1 MGAVRHGAGPYPYP
15 SPVGDGRGALG
26 DERDSLEVTVK
37 GPVTMSETRIER
49 DTMGEVALPADAL
62 YGAQTQRAVENFP
75 ISGEP
80 LPPELIRAIGLV
92 KLAAA
97 RVNRELGLLDGD
109 VAAAIEQGAR
119 AVANGE
125 LDDQFPI
132 DVFQTGSGTSSNM
145 NANEVVA
152 AVASASLGR
161 RVHPND
167 EVNLGQSSNDVIPTA
182 LHVAAVL
189 AIENEL
195 LPALRYLHET
205 LAKKAVEFDDVLKI
219 GRTHL
224 MDAVPIRLGQEFS
237 GYARQIELAIGRI
250 EATLPGLREL
260 AIGGTAVG
268 TGLNTD
274 REFGARMARE
284 LTALTGTEFREAEN
298 HFEAQASRDAYVFAA
313 GALTTL
319 AAALMKIA
327 NDIRLLASGPQ
338 AGLGELILPA
348 IQPGSSIM
356 PGKVN
361 PVISEAVIQ
370 VGAQVT
376 GNALAITIG
385 GQWGQLDLNVMLP
398 MMARNMLES
407 IRLLAN
413 VSRVFVDKAL
423 SGLEANRARAES
435 YVEGSISMATAL
447 NPLIGYDN
455 AAQLAKKSHAT
466 GRTVRELAY
475 EESGLTREQVDA
487 ALHVRHQ
494 TEPGATSGGG
504 SGHGG

>member
-1 MGAVRHGAGPYPYP
+1 M
-15 SPVGDGRGALG
+15 
-26 DERDSLEVTVK
+26 T
-37 GPVTMSETRIER
+37 ETRVER
-49 DTMGEVALPADAL
+49 DTMGEVVLPAKAL

-75 ISGEP
+75 ISGQP
-80 LPPELIRAIGLV
+80 LPPEFIRALGLV

-97 RVNRELGLLDGD
+97 RVNRELGLLPPD
-109 VAAAIEQGAR
+109 VANAIERAAR

-125 LDDQFPI
+125 LDGEFPI

-145 NANEVVA
+145 NANEVIA
-152 AVASASLGR
+152 AVASAELGR

-167 EVNLGQSSNDVIPTA
+167 QVNLGQSSNDVIPA
-182 LHVAAVL
+182 VLHVSAVL

-195 LPALRYLHET
+195 IPALSLLHDV
-205 LAKKAVEFDDVLKI
+205 LVRKAEEFDDVVKI

-237 GYARQIELAIGRI
+237 GYARQIELAIERI
-250 EATLPGLREL
+250 ESTLPGLREL

-268 TGLNTD
+268 TGLNTHP
-274 REFGARMARE
+274 EFGARMARQ
-284 LTALTGTEFREAEN
+284 LSDLTGTEFREAGN
-298 HFEAQASRDAYVFAA
+298 HFEAQGSRDAYVFTA
-313 GALTTL
+313 GALTAL

-338 AGLGELILPA
+338 AGLGELVLPA

-361 PVISEAVIQ
+361 PVISEVVIQ

-376 GNALAITIG
+376 GNSQAITIG

-398 MMARNMLES
+398 MMARNLLES
-407 IRLLAN
+407 VRLLAN
-413 VSRVFVDKAL
+413 ASRVFVDRAL
-423 SGLEANRARAES
+423 VGLEANREQAES
-435 YVEGSISMATAL
+435 YIEGSISMATAL

-455 AAQLAKKSHAT
+455 AAKIAKKSHAT

-475 EESGLTREQVDA
+475 EESGLTREQVDE
-487 ALHVRHQ
+487 ALHPHRQ
-494 TEPGATSGGG
+494 TEPGTIDAAVSPPRL
-504 SGHGG
+504 SAQD